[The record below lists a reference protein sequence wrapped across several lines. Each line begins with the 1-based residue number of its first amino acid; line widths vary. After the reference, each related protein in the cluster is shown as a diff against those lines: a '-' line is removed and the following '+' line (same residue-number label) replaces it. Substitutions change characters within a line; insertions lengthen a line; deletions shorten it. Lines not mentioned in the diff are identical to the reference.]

1 MNQYR
6 EGKVKSTPTRG
17 VKQYLKPNAY
27 NQSEL
32 DWSSIWMSLEAM
44 KKIAFLMIVLFNATI
59 VSADEFVFGLGYDDV
74 FDQTDTQSGAFV
86 FEYHANPFYEG
97 STSAYSFG
105 GAAQVDG
112 DGDVFVGL
120 GVTANWSIGDG
131 PWFVEGSFMPGY
143 YDQGSD
149 GTPLEG
155 NVQFRTLL
163 GLGYSF
169 GGQRSISLSIDHK
182 SNANLEDENPGS
194 ETLTLRYTLGF

>member
-44 KKIAFLMIVLFNATI
+44 KYFASILTFTLTTSTAFAGDYVI
-59 VSADEFVFGLGYDDV
+59 GLGVDDV
-74 FDQTDTQSGAFV
+74 FDQTDTTTGAV
-86 FEYHANPFYEG
+86 VIEYHADPFYDG
-97 STSAYSFG
+97 ARADYSF
-105 GAAQVDG
+105 AAAGQVDG
-112 DGDVFVGL
+112 DGDIFIGI
-120 GVTANWSIGDG
+120 GVHAEWSIGTG

-143 YDQGSD
+143 YDEGSD
-149 GTPLEG
+149 GSDLGG

-163 GLGYSF
+163 GVGYRLTDTS
-169 GGQRSISLSIDHK
+169 SISLAIDHR
-182 SNANLEDENPGS
+182 SNADIEDINPGN
-194 ETLTLRYTLGF
+194 ETLALRYTIGF